1 MLGIVL
7 IYFLGKAFYDLAGK
21 YGKHQWGFAILGVVT
36 YYAGT
41 FIGGI
46 LLGLF
51 AIDFVMN
58 SSDIVIGL
66 VALPIGLAFWLT
78 LYLILKNSWKKN
90 VHSPE
95 NTEDILDAEL

>member
-1 MLGIVL
+1 MLGLIL
-7 IYFLGKAFYDLAGK
+7 IYFIGKAFYDLAGN

-41 FIGGI
+41 FVGGF

-58 SSDIVIGL
+58 SNDLVVGL
-66 VALPIGLAFWLT
+66 IALPIGLAFCLT
-78 LYLILKNSWKKN
+78 LYLILKNTWKKS
-90 VHSPE
+90 VPGSKS
-95 NTEDILDAEL
+95 TEDILDAEL